1 MQGKFVLSRSKS
13 IGFDSSVITT
23 LSRPAYHSSEHF
35 HTLTFIRFKYANGT
49 TVSFALIDTIE
60 GCSSV
65 GAVVAIASYF
75 VVLVAPA
82 HIARYIAVIST
93 VAAIPGFLGSLTVLC
108 FDIVRVVVAMYDT
121 AYFWLVS
128 VVTYSSLIVMLG
140 DVRGSIVAISFIG
153 WHLNLL
159 VDANIRRLR
168 TIARLNCAIALGTAF
183 AALCVAFDFV
193 PSTRNFVLLRLSD
206 DHVIDA
212 QTVVSNGLLTIAAVV
227 VRNIYRH
234 RAHLCSG
241 RDLAR
246 RSIVECAACRC
257 QLRFIEQLNQQHI
270 VGPMPNDQ
278 LSAAVPS
285 PVAPDQSLIVQLR
298 CVPVLSSVD
307 AKNVVIRGAL
317 LVFLRMPSRF
327 RQAFSAFAF
336 MTSSCLILLCGAPP
350 VKSGGNHLQLTFEA
364 VALGLTVLY
373 ALSCVAL
380 SQRQLAVAVVSTF
393 DYLFPV
399 SQIMLVILSMGD
411 LLDSHGPSFRVLLV
425 VWLWCLWLFSLDAL
439 PPIIRRHIGIHN
451 WLIRLVATTLIAA
464 LAYAGYLVIKTLA
477 HSSEEPE
484 TNRLHNR
491 ILWQGE
497 LFGRAFSIR
506 LIAVFSNCYATSITW
521 GLRLLWRVWRAGSHD
536 MVVLDGPIEYDNVRH
551 KIKQRTN
558 RRQS

>member
-1 MQGKFVLSRSKS
+1 MPRVSDELTYDGLWTFDLEPARRLPTVNLAVTLKTRLLSPRNNA
-13 IGFDSSVITT
+13 
-23 LSRPAYHSSEHF
+23 R
-35 HTLTFIRFKYANGT
+35 LTR
-49 TVSFALIDTIE
+49 LIAVFT

-75 VVLVAPA
+75 VVLVAPT

-193 PSTRNFVLLRLSD
+193 PSARNFVLLRLSD
-206 DHVIDA
+206 NHVIDA

-227 VRNIYRH
+227 ARNIYRH
-234 RAHLCSG
+234 RAHLCSN

-246 RSIVECAACRC
+246 RNIVECASCRC

-307 AKNVVIRGAL
+307 ARNVVIRGAL
-317 LVFLRMPSRF
+317 LVFLRMPSPF

-336 MTSSCLILLCGAPP
+336 MTSFAS
-350 VKSGGNHLQLTFEA
+350 S
-364 VALGLTVLY
+364 
-373 ALSCVAL
+373 LSR
-380 SQRQLAVAVVSTF
+380 S
-393 DYLFPV
+393 
-399 SQIMLVILSMGD
+399 
-411 LLDSHGPSFRVLLV
+411 
-425 VWLWCLWLFSLDAL
+425 
-439 PPIIRRHIGIHN
+439 
-451 WLIRLVATTLIAA
+451 
-464 LAYAGYLVIKTLA
+464 
-477 HSSEEPE
+477 
-484 TNRLHNR
+484 
-491 ILWQGE
+491 
-497 LFGRAFSIR
+497 
-506 LIAVFSNCYATSITW
+506 
-521 GLRLLWRVWRAGSHD
+521 
-536 MVVLDGPIEYDNVRH
+536 
-551 KIKQRTN
+551 
-558 RRQS
+558 